1 MSAGHVYGA
10 SAGRRVG
17 DSAPI
22 VKHRANVVVVAQAL
36 GCQSPDSSH
45 GDPAEA
51 PLGGK

>member
-1 MSAGHVYGA
+1 VRSTTLDA
-10 SAGRRVG
+10 
-17 DSAPI
+17 
-22 VKHRANVVVVAQAL
+22 AL